1 MSGKVDFVEGEHGP
15 ALIEG
20 PATALSW
27 LTVLPIK
34 GASAFDR
41 TTGARVMASLPIVGA
56 VLGAVAAVIV
66 AGLQALGVFSL
77 LIGTLVVVSWALF
90 TRFMH
95 LDGLADVAD
104 ALGSYADP
112 ARAREILADPHA
124 GLIGM
129 GSALLAMLVQIASIA
144 AIVDATPQAFVIVF
158 LIPFFARITG
168 PVGANEHFHPMKP
181 TGFGA
186 MMIGT
191 AKTWWTACWFL
202 VACVPSLFAARVLD
216 DAALLLIC
224 QGVLAVALGVAVA
237 LARHCSKRFGGLN
250 GDTTGFIMETNASV
264 IAALFAIALP
274 LI

>member
-104 ALGSYADP
+104 ALGSYAEP

-129 GSALLAMLVQIASIA
+129 GSALLAMLVQVASIA

-168 PVGANEHFHPMKP
+168 PVGANEYFHPMKP

-191 AKTWWTACWFL
+191 AKTWWTACWFF

-224 QGVLAVALGVAVA
+224 QGVLAFALGVAVA